1 MKIARFKDGGR
12 DTYGLVSGGRA
23 AAREDIVYETGIPL
37 PESVKEFMFDGWLQ
51 EASSKIG
58 ALEYGREISSLELL
72 HPIPNPP
79 KIICLAFNYTDHARE
94 QNLVPPEDPALVMK
108 PRTALSG
115 AGSDILYPDFVS
127 KLDYEIEM
135 ALVMG
140 RTGRDIPEDEAL
152 GYVFGYMVFNDV
164 SARDIQAADKQF
176 TRAKGFD
183 TFAPCGPWITT
194 RDEVDDPHDL
204 RLTTR
209 VNGEVRQDS
218 TTCNM
223 HIKIPEIISK
233 ISRCMTIEKGD
244 IISTGT
250 PAGAMLNKPGAVFLS
265 DGDRIEME
273 IEGLGSICNT
283 VRARPPPQQF

>member
-1 MKIARFKDGGR
+1 MRIARVADGKK
-12 DTYGLVSGGRA
+12 DTYALVRGAKA
-23 AAREDIVYETGIPL
+23 ATREDIVYETGIPL
-37 PESVKEFMFDGWLQ
+37 PDSIKEFMFDGWLA
-51 EASSKIG
+51 EAAPKADS
-58 ALEYGREISSLELL
+58 LEYGRDVSEFRML
-72 HPIPNPP
+72 HPVPNPP

-94 QNLVPPEDPALVMK
+94 QNLEPPEEPALVMK

-115 AGSDILYPDFVS
+115 SGADILYPHFVS

-140 RTGRDIPEDEAL
+140 STGRDIPEDEAL
-152 GYVFGYMVFNDV
+152 ESVFGYMVFNDV

-194 RDEVDDPHDL
+194 RDEVRDPHDL
-204 RLTTR
+204 RMTTR

-223 HIKIPEIISK
+223 HIKIPEIIAK
-233 ISRCMTIEKGD
+233 ISRCMTIERGD

-273 IEGLGSICNT
+273 IEGLGCICNT
-283 VRARPPPQQF
+283 VRARPRPQRF

>member
-1 MKIARFKDGGR
+1 MKIARFMDGGKE
-12 DTYGLVSGGRA
+12 TYGLVSGGMA
-23 AAREDIVYETGIPL
+23 AAREDMVYETGIPF

-51 EASSKIG
+51 ESASKIG
-58 ALEYGREISSLELL
+58 SLEYGRAVPDLRMLC
-72 HPIPNPP
+72 PIPNPP

-94 QNLVPPEDPALVMK
+94 QNLTPPEDPALVMK

-115 AGSDILYPDFVS
+115 TGSDILYPEFVS

-140 RTGRDIPEDEAL
+140 KTGRDIPEAEAL

-194 RDEVDDPHDL
+194 RDEIDDPHDL

-283 VRARPPPQQF
+283 VRARPQRF